1 MANHNEIV
9 KEQLLHM
16 VFGTV
21 VFIVLAAFAVGLDVA
36 AAGLTRLNV
45 SDFTHKALEL
55 TAHGMLVVDLVLFVT
70 YVGTSSFRLFK
81 EMFK

>member
-1 MANHNEIV
+1 MDKHVIV

-16 VFGTV
+16 VFGTI
-21 VFIVLAAFAVGLDVA
+21 VFIVLAAFAVGLDLA
-36 AAGLTRLNV
+36 ASALLKLHV
-45 SDFTHKALEL
+45 SEFVHRSLEM
-55 TAHGMLVVDLVLFVT
+55 TAHGMLAVDLLLFAS